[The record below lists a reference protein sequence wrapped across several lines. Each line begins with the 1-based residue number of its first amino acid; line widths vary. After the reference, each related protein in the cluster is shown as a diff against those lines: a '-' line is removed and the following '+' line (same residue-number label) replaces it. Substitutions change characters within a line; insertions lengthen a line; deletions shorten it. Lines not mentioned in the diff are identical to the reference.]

1 MRHLAV
7 PFVLAALLV
16 AACSDES
23 DSAGT
28 SPAAAPADPSPTSSA
43 ATESTPV
50 AVEPTI
56 ESIDVEPNPGNVLLA
71 TLHVTTDVASRLT
84 ISIVED
90 GAERPVV
97 TTDTVATDH
106 TVPIRGLHADRT
118 QTIRAVP
125 LSADATLEGAAGT
138 VDITTEPLPFTLPEL
153 SVGERV
159 VGRMA
164 PGFTLFDPVQTA
176 DIVAPDESRGEQPAG
191 LLVAVDD
198 HGEVVWYLT
207 HPRPIADARI
217 LPDGTLMFESL
228 DTEVVFAD
236 MDGNVIS
243 RLTSRLYEGEVGN
256 EAPTVEVDTDALHH
270 ETNLLP
276 DGRLA
281 SLSSAVHVV
290 NVAEPMC
297 GEDPAT
303 FGGTYSILSDVVV
316 VVDVETG
323 DLLGEYDLWDLLDPM
338 ADPVKRDFCGTAFQN
353 ANVFPVSVYPDA
365 PGTVIDWTHA
375 NAVVLDEAR
384 NALLVSVRHLNEILA
399 IRYADDADGPAGELL
414 WELGEDGTVPYTG
427 RQFTHQ
433 HSVDVLAD
441 GSLIIYDN
449 ANEDAAPQQSR
460 TMTIALEGDGQVPT
474 AASELWE
481 FASTV
486 DGTPAFSFAVGDA
499 DPLPNGNVLVTNG
512 FYAGAYS
519 GLNAQLVEVVPE
531 GTEGGTVVWE
541 LRIGG
546 PGPWFVYRAER
557 IPTLYPAP
565 V

>member
-1 MRHLAV
+1 MPLAV
-7 PFVLAALLV
+7 ASLLLV
-16 AACSDES
+16 ASCSDDAAS
-23 DSAGT
+23 GDT
-28 SPAAAPADPSPTSSA
+28 VPATAPATEAPTSTDAGPPTTEA
-43 ATESTPV
+43 AV
-50 AVEPTI
+50 APTI
-56 ESIDVEPNPGNVLLA
+56 GAIEVEANPANVLLA
-71 TLHVTTDVASRLT
+71 TLHVTTDVPARLA
-84 ISIVED
+84 ISIIED
-90 GAERPVV
+90 GAARPVV
-97 TTDTVATDH
+97 TTETLATDH
-106 TVPIRGLHADRT
+106 TVPIRGLHADRI
-118 QTIRAVP
+118 QTIEAVP
-125 LSADATLEGAAGT
+125 MSADGALDGEAAT

-153 SVGERV
+153 TVGEQV
-159 VGRMA
+159 IGEMA

-176 DIVAPDESRGEQPAG
+176 DIVAPDEGRDQPAG

-217 LPDGTLMFESL
+217 LADGTLMYESL

-236 MDGNVIS
+236 MDGNVLS

-256 EAPTVEVDTDALHH
+256 DTPTIAVDTDALHH

-276 DGRLA
+276 DGHLA

-316 VVDVETG
+316 VVDVESG
-323 DLLGEYDLWDLLDPM
+323 AVLSSYDLWDLLDPM
-338 ADPVKRDFCGTAFQN
+338 SDPVRRDFCGTAFQN

-365 PGTVIDWTHA
+365 PGTVIDWTHS
-375 NAVVLDEAR
+375 NAIVLDEAR

-399 IRYADDADGPAGELL
+399 IRYEDDANGPAGELL

-449 ANEDAAPQQSR
+449 ANEDPAPQQSR
-460 TMTIALEGDGQVPT
+460 AMTITLEGDGQVPT
-474 AASELWE
+474 TASESWE
-481 FASTV
+481 FGSTV
-486 DGTPAFSFAVGDA
+486 DGAPAFSFAVGDA

-512 FYAGAYS
+512 FYAGGYS
-519 GLNAQLVEVVPE
+519 GLNAQLVEVVPD
-531 GTEGGTVVWE
+531 GTDGGTVVWE

>member
-1 MRHLAV
+1 MPLAV
-7 PFVLAALLV
+7 AALLL
-16 AACSDES
+16 ASCSDGS

-28 SPAAAPADPSPTSSA
+28 SPATAPADPSPTSSA

-56 ESIDVEPNPGNVLLA
+56 ESIDVEPNADNVLLA
-71 TLHVTTDVASRLT
+71 TLHVTTDVAARLT
-84 ISIVED
+84 ISLVED

-106 TVPIRGLHADRT
+106 AVPIRGLHADRT
-118 QTIRAVP
+118 QTIRVIP
-125 LSADATLEGAAGT
+125 LSADGTLQGAAGT

-153 SVGERV
+153 TVGERV
-159 VGRMA
+159 VGEMA

-176 DIVAPDESRGEQPAG
+176 DIVAPDEGRGEQPAG

-198 HGEVVWYLT
+198 RGEVVWYLT

-243 RLTSRLYEGEVGN
+243 RLTSRLYDGEVGN
-256 EAPTVEVDTDALHH
+256 DAPTIAVDTDALHH

-316 VVDVETG
+316 VVDVATG
-323 DLLGEYDLWDLLDPM
+323 DLLGSYDLWDMLDPTS
-338 ADPVKRDFCGTAFQN
+338 DPVKRDFCGTAFQN
-353 ANVFPVSVYPDA
+353 ANVFPISVYPDA

-384 NALLVSVRHLNEILA
+384 NALLVSVRHLNAILA
-399 IRYADDADGPAGELL
+399 IRYADDANGPAGELL

-433 HSVDVLAD
+433 HSVDVLGD

-449 ANEDAAPQQSR
+449 ANEDTAPQQSR
-460 TMTIALEGDGQVPT
+460 AMTIALEGDGQVPT
-474 AASELWE
+474 AASEVWE

-486 DGTPAFSFAVGDA
+486 DGSPAFSFAVGDA

-546 PGPWFVYRAER
+546 PGPWFIYRAER